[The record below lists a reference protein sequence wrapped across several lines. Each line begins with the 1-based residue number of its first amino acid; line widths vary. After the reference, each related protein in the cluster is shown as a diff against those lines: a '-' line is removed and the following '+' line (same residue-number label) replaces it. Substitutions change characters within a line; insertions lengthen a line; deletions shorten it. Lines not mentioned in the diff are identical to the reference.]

1 LVPPELPQR
10 RRLQHAII
18 RVETD
23 AAKNFKEHLGKPAC
37 VAAQIAAD
45 GAMATEES
53 NNRKRVSVNAIK
65 PGMFVV
71 SLDQSWLRTPFFFHR
86 RLIKSAEE
94 VERLRSEGVREV
106 VIDTAL
112 GMDVDREP
120 PPAAEAVDA
129 PADDRRPQTAPMQ
142 ARSARTLSAAE
153 LAFRPLV
160 QELHTAQTIHEE
172 ALAAAQSIFDG
183 TRGGAPVKFEV
194 AEKIVTDL
202 VGSISR
208 SPEASL
214 LLMQM
219 RRFQRDLFTHAV
231 NVCVLS
237 LVVSTL
243 ENLEADA
250 TEFGMGAL
258 LHDIGETRIPRNL
271 VKNREEFTEPE
282 RRLMEQH
289 PKLGALL
296 LEQSGSMPA
305 LTRRIVLEHHE
316 RADGSGFPRGCA
328 SAEMSFLSQIVAVT
342 DTYDYLLSGR
352 GQTVLQPNEVLRQ
365 LFMQSNAG
373 AFDRGLVERIIRCL
387 GVYPIGSLVELNTGE
402 RAIVVAANR
411 SDALR
416 PTVRIITSYTGAIQ
430 SHGPLVS
437 LVDAVGSAPERR
449 IIGALD
455 PGRERLDPMA
465 FMKWSAAAAG

>member
-1 LVPPELPQR
+1 MASEEL
-10 RRLQHAII
+10 
-18 RVETD
+18 
-23 AAKNFKEHLGKPAC
+23 
-37 VAAQIAAD
+37 
-45 GAMATEES
+45 
-53 NNRKRVSVNAIK
+53 NNRKRVSVNAVK
-65 PGMFVV
+65 PGMYVV

-112 GMDVDREP
+112 GFDVDREP
-120 PPAAEAVDA
+120 VVASEAVDV
-129 PADDRRPQTAPMQ
+129 PVDDHRQQTAPVQ
-142 ARSARTLSAAE
+142 AAPQTLSAAE
-153 LAFRPLV
+153 RVFQPLV
-160 QELHTAQTIHEE
+160 QELQKAQTIHEE

-183 TRGGAPVKFEV
+183 TKGGGNIKFEV
-194 AEKIVTDL
+194 AGKIVTDL
-202 VGSISR
+202 LDSITR

-219 RRFQRDLFTHAV
+219 RRFQRDLFIHAV

-237 LVVSTL
+237 LVITTL
-243 ENLEADA
+243 ENLDADPA
-250 TEFGMGAL
+250 EFGMGAL

-271 VKNREEFTEPE
+271 LKKREEFTERE

-289 PKLGALL
+289 PELGALL
-296 LEQSGSMPA
+296 LDQSGSMPA

-316 RADGSGFPRGCA
+316 RADGSGFPHRRA
-328 SAEMSFLSQIVAVT
+328 SSEISFFSQIVAVT

-416 PTVRIITSYTGAIQ
+416 PTVRIITSYTGAILT
-430 SHGPLVS
+430 HGPLVS
-437 LVDAVGSAPERR
+437 LVDAVGSAPDRR

-455 PGRERLDPMA
+455 PGKERLDPMA